1 MQIQRI
7 SSVGENYD
15 YRWPSGNTERFDH
28 WIEYEAL
35 AVDGSHGIRVGFGY
49 RATYGEDRSR
59 VVIWVDGKPQAEF
72 LGADDYTNS
81 GDVLSELKVPGEH
94 AQRICRYPDEPV
106 PERYA
111 GLPIVGLPTRVSGP
125 SVHGAWAVVANVADH
140 RTMCALAALRRL
152 DRERQKAT

>member
-1 MQIQRI
+1 MQILRI
-7 SSVGENYD
+7 SGVGENYD
-15 YRWPSGNTERFDH
+15 YRWPGGNTEHYDN

-35 AVDGSHGIRVGFGY
+35 AVDGSHSMRIGVGY
-49 RATYGEDRSR
+49 RPTYGKDRVR

-94 AQRICRYPDEPV
+94 AQRICRYPEEPV

-111 GLPIVGLPTRVSGP
+111 GLPIVGLPTPVSGP
-125 SVHGAWAVVANVADH
+125 SVHGAWAVVTNISDH

-152 DRERQKAT
+152 ERER

>member
-1 MQIQRI
+1 MQILKI
-7 SSVGENYD
+7 SGVGEDYD
-15 YRWPSGNTERFDH
+15 YRWPSGNTEHYDY

-35 AVDGSHGIRVGFGY
+35 TVDGGHSMRIGAGHRE
-49 RATYGEDRSR
+49 TYGRDRVR

-72 LGADDYTNS
+72 LGADDYTKS

-94 AQRICRYPDEPV
+94 AQRICRYPEEPV

-125 SVHGAWAVVANVADH
+125 SVHGAWAVVTNISDH

-152 DRERQKAT
+152 ERER